1 MDSDKVVRDS
11 IIISLAYCSLFMMI
25 FISFIQMGP
34 EIINHVIVCV
44 TLFVLVLI
52 IGCCA
57 GGLIGSLLQYRLD
70 YNSGSW
76 RHFGLLLICNLP
88 SPLILY
94 LLIKYP
100 AEYLE

>member
-11 IIISLAYCSLFMMI
+11 IIISLAYCFIFMMI
-25 FISFIQMGP
+25 YISFIQMEP
-34 EIINHVIVCV
+34 EIINRVVTCV
-44 TLFVLVLI
+44 TLFIIVLV

-76 RHFGLLLICNLP
+76 KHFGLLLICNLL

-100 AEYLE
+100 VEYLE

>member
-1 MDSDKVVRDS
+1 MRDIVKDC
-11 IIISLAYCSLFMMI
+11 IIISLAYCVLFMMI
-25 FISFIQMGP
+25 YISFIQMGAG
-34 EIINHVIVCV
+34 IISHIMICV
-44 TLFVLVLI
+44 VFFVMVLFV
-52 IGCCA
+52 GCCA

-76 RHFGLLLICNLP
+76 KHFGLLLICNLL

-100 AEYLE
+100 VDYLE